1 MRLIGAHSEQLGV
14 MPTYQALRIA
24 QEEGLDL
31 VEVNP
36 TVQPPACKLV
46 DFGKLQYEKEK
57 QERKQK
63 AKQKRI
69 EIKGIRLSA
78 TIADNDLNIRVKQ
91 AEKFMAKGN
100 KVEILLQL
108 RGRQRAHPQI
118 AQEVIKK
125 YLQSFAPDT
134 IALENPIKQQG
145 GRFTCLI
152 APKK

>member
-1 MRLIGAHSEQLGV
+1 
-14 MPTYQALRIA
+14 MPTYQALQQA
-24 QEEGLDL
+24 QEAGLDL

-69 EIKGIRLSA
+69 EVKGIRLSA
-78 TIADNDLNIRVKQ
+78 TIAENDINIRIKQ
-91 AEKFMAKGN
+91 AEKFLSKGD
-100 KVEILLQL
+100 KVEVLLQL

-118 AQEVIKK
+118 ATEVMNKFIN
-125 YLQSFAPDT
+125 SFAPDT
-134 IALENPIKQQG
+134 IILENPIKQQG

-152 APKK
+152 AQKK

>member
-1 MRLIGAHSEQLGV
+1 MRLIGAHGEQLGV
-14 MPTYQALRIA
+14 MPTYQALRQA
-24 QEEGLDL
+24 QEAGLDL

-78 TIADNDLNIRVKQ
+78 TIADNDINIRVKQ
-91 AEKFMAKGN
+91 AEKFLGKGN
-100 KVEILLQL
+100 KVEVLLQL

-125 YLQSFAPDT
+125 FIQSFTPDT
-134 IALENPIKQQG
+134 ITLENPIKQQG